1 MMWLW
6 AAVASA
12 FLLGF
17 YDVAKKQASTKNDV
31 LHILLYATGISTCF
45 FLPLIFSSL
54 FGWGLADGTVFE
66 MQRGTPFEHL
76 MVFIKSLIVS
86 VSWITG
92 LMGLKNLPIT
102 TAGTIKTSR
111 PVFVLI
117 ASILLFGERLNLWQ
131 WGGVLVAL
139 VALWLLGRTSKKEG
153 VDFAR
158 NKWIACMWVAVLSGV
173 VSAIMDKYLMG
184 SQYLALKTMFVQSWC
199 NLYITLIMIV
209 AVLIARF
216 TKSKVYKP
224 FRFDWAIVII
234 AVFIAASDFL
244 YFYSLSRPGSMLAV
258 VSMLRRS
265 SVIVTFVC
273 GALLFK
279 EKYLR
284 EKGLALAL
292 LLVGMILLVI
302 GTN

>member
-1 MMWLW
+1 MWLW

-17 YDVAKKQASTKNDV
+17 YDVAKKQASRNNDV
-31 LHILLYATGISTCF
+31 LHILLYATGISTC
-45 FLPLIFSSL
+45 IFIPWLLSSL
-54 FGWGLADGTVFE
+54 FGWGFAGGTVFE
-66 MQRGTPFEHL
+66 TQAGTLKAHL
-76 MVFIKSLIVS
+76 MIFVKSLVVS

-117 ASILLFGERLNLWQ
+117 ASLLLFGERLNLWQ
-131 WGGVLVAL
+131 WGGILVAIL
-139 VALWLLGRTSKKEG
+139 ALMLLGHTSKKEG
-153 VDFAR
+153 VDFSK
-158 NKWIACMWVAVLSGV
+158 NIWIACMWIAVLSGV

-184 SQYLALKTMFVQSWC
+184 SDYMALKTMFVQSWC
-199 NLYITLIMIV
+199 NFYITLIMTV
-209 AVLIARF
+209 AVLAARF
-216 TKSKVYKP
+216 TKSRVYQP
-224 FRFDWAIVII
+224 YRHDWSIVVI

-273 GALLFK
+273 GALLFREKHLK
-279 EKYLR
+279 EK
-284 EKGLALAL
+284 GVALAI
-292 LLVGMILLVI
+292 LLVGMALLVI
-302 GTN
+302 GSN

>member
-1 MMWLW
+1 MWLW

-17 YDVAKKQASTKNDV
+17 YDVAKKQASGNNDV
-31 LHILLYATGISTCF
+31 LHILLYATGISTC
-45 FLPLIFSSL
+45 IFIPWLLSSL
-54 FGWGLADGTVFE
+54 FGWGIADGTVFE
-66 MQRGTPFEHL
+66 TQAGTPKAHL
-76 MVFIKSLIVS
+76 MIFLKSLVVS

-117 ASILLFGERLNLWQ
+117 ASLLLFGERLNLWQ
-131 WGGVLVAL
+131 WGGILVAIL
-139 VALWLLGRTSKKEG
+139 ALTLLGHTSKKEG
-153 VDFAR
+153 VDFSK
-158 NKWIACMWVAVLSGV
+158 NIWIACMWIAVLSGV

-184 SQYLALKTMFVQSWC
+184 SNYMALKTMFVQSWC
-199 NLYITLIMIV
+199 NFYITLIMTV
-209 AVLIARF
+209 AVLVARF
-216 TKSKVYKP
+216 TKSKIYQP
-224 FRFDWAIVII
+224 YRHDWSIVII

-279 EKYLR
+279 EKHLK
-284 EKGLALAL
+284 EKGVALAI
-292 LLVGMILLVI
+292 LLVGMALLVI
-302 GTN
+302 GSN

>member
-1 MMWLW
+1 MWLW

-17 YDVAKKQASTKNDV
+17 YDVAKKQASRNNDV
-31 LHILLYATGISTCF
+31 LHILLFATGISTCF
-45 FLPLIFSSL
+45 FIPWILSSI
-54 FGWGLADGTVFE
+54 FGWGFADGTVFE
-66 MQRGTPFEHL
+66 TQRGTPKEHL
-76 MVFIKSLIVS
+76 MIFLKSLIVS

-117 ASILLFGERLNLWQ
+117 ASIILFGERLNLWQ
-131 WGGVLVAL
+131 WGGILVAIL
-139 VALWLLGRTSKKEG
+139 ALWMLGRTSKKEG
-153 VDFAR
+153 VDFS
-158 NKWIACMWVAVLSGV
+158 KDIWIACMWIAVLTGV

-184 SQYLALKTMFVQSWC
+184 ANYMGMKTMFVQSWC
-199 NLYITLIMIV
+199 NFYITLIMMV
-209 AVLIARF
+209 AVLFARF
-216 TKSKVYKP
+216 KRSKVYKP
-224 FRFDWAIVII
+224 YRHDWAIVII

-265 SVIVTFVC
+265 SVIITFVC
-273 GALLFK
+273 GAILFK
-279 EKYLR
+279 EGYLK
-284 EKGLALAL
+284 EKGYALAL
-292 LLVGMILLVI
+292 LLVGMALLVI
-302 GTN
+302 GSN

>member
-1 MMWLW
+1 MWLW
-6 AAVASA
+6 AAIASA

-17 YDVAKKQASTKNDV
+17 YDVAKKQASTRNDV

-66 MQRGTPFEHL
+66 MQRGSLQAHL
-76 MVFIKSLIVS
+76 MVFLKSLIVS
-86 VSWITG
+86 ISWITG

-111 PVFVLI
+111 PVFVLV
-117 ASILLFGERLNLWQ
+117 ASIILFGERLNPWQ
-131 WGGVLVAL
+131 WGGIFVAL
-139 VALWLLGRTSKKEG
+139 VALWLLGRTSRKEG
-153 VDFAR
+153 VVFTS
-158 NKWIACMWVAVLSGV
+158 NKWVICMWIAVLSGV

-184 SQYLALKTMFVQSWC
+184 SGYMALKTMFVQSWC
-199 NLYITLIMIV
+199 NFYITLIMIA
-209 AVLIARF
+209 AVLVARF
-216 TKSKVYKP
+216 TGSRAYRR
-224 FRFDWAIVII
+224 FTFDWAIVII

-244 YFYSLSRPGSMLAV
+244 YFYSLSRPGSMLTV

-265 SVIVTFVC
+265 SVIVTFIC
-273 GALLFK
+273 GAILFR
-279 EKYLR
+279 EKHLR
-284 EKGLALAL
+284 EKGVALAL
-292 LLVGMILLVI
+292 LLAGMVLLVA